1 MKGIF
6 IRSLCGLTVTA
17 LAVMM
22 TAGGLSAEPRP
33 AGVSKK
39 VIREKQDLDRLRQ
52 KIEDQRKKSR
62 NAAKREN
69 SILENLEEVDY
80 QRTLK
85 KKELTVVN
93 LQLID
98 RDQEIERLDRDLNA
112 LKSEMKGKEG
122 LVRERVRVLYQEGR
136 FNSLKVLFSSRD
148 YYDFLNRYYYLTWIS
163 AKAGELLQSYQS
175 AVARMEPKEAALRRA
190 RAELVEYKA
199 DINQTLSEIQKE
211 KRKKDQLLA
220 SIRDEK
226 STYERTI
233 QELEDSA
240 VKLKGLIK
248 ELETQHRARPGPE
261 PEPAAGFLLQRGHLD
276 WPTDGR
282 VVTLFGRQKHPKFD
296 VYVYRKGIEIQA
308 GQGSPIR
315 SVYGGSVVYADWFR
329 GYGLLVIIDH
339 GKNFFSLYAHAAR
352 LLVSAGDRVA
362 GRQVI
367 GEIGDTGLT
376 SDNNL
381 YFEIRR
387 GADPLDPLTWL
398 KRR

>member
-6 IRSLCGLTVTA
+6 IRPLCGL
-17 LAVMM
+17 AVMALTVVM
-22 TAGGLSAEPRP
+22 TTGELSAQSDRV
-33 AGVSKK
+33 GVSKK
-39 VIREKQDLDRLRQ
+39 VIQEKQELDRLRQ
-52 KIEDQRKKSR
+52 KIGDQRKKSR
-62 NAAKREN
+62 NAAKREK
-69 SILENLEEVDY
+69 SILENLEEIDY

-93 LQLID
+93 LQLVE
-98 RDQEIERLDRDLNA
+98 RDQEIEQLDRDLNA

-148 YYDFLNRYYYLTWIS
+148 YYDFQKRYYYLTWVS
-163 AKAGELLQSYQS
+163 AKGGELLQSYQS
-175 AVARMEPKEAALRRA
+175 SVARMEPKEIALRKA
-190 RAELVEYKA
+190 RAELLEYKA
-199 DINQTLSEIQKE
+199 DITQTLSEIQKE

-226 STYERTI
+226 STYEKTI

-240 VKLKGLIK
+240 AKLKGLIT
-248 ELETQHRARPGPE
+248 ELEAKHRARQE
-261 PEPAAGFLLQRGHLD
+261 QEPAAGFPLQRGHLD
-276 WPTDGR
+276 WPTNGR
-282 VVTLFGRQKHPKFD
+282 VLTFFGRQKHPKFD

-339 GKNFFSLYAHAAR
+339 GKNFFSLYAHAAK

-376 SDNNL
+376 SDTSL

-387 GADPLDPLTWL
+387 GADPLDPLAWL

>member
-1 MKGIF
+1 
-6 IRSLCGLTVTA
+6 
-17 LAVMM
+17 
-22 TAGGLSAEPRP
+22 
-33 AGVSKK
+33 
-39 VIREKQDLDRLRQ
+39 
-52 KIEDQRKKSR
+52 
-62 NAAKREN
+62 
-69 SILENLEEVDY
+69 
-80 QRTLK
+80 
-85 KKELTVVN
+85 
-93 LQLID
+93 
-98 RDQEIERLDRDLNA
+98 
-112 LKSEMKGKEG
+112 
-122 LVRERVRVLYQEGR
+122 
-136 FNSLKVLFSSRD
+136 
-148 YYDFLNRYYYLTWIS
+148 
-163 AKAGELLQSYQS
+163 
-175 AVARMEPKEAALRRA
+175 MEPKEIALRKA
-190 RAELVEYKA
+190 RTELVEYKSE
-199 DINQTLSEIQKE
+199 ITQTLSDIQKE

-248 ELETQHRARPGPE
+248 DLEAQHRARPE
-261 PEPAAGFLLQRGHLD
+261 PETGEGFSLQRGHLD
-276 WPTDGR
+276 WPTSGR

-296 VYVYRKGIEIQA
+296 AYVYRKGIEIQA

-339 GKNFFSLYAHAAR
+339 GKNFFSLYAHAAK
-352 LLVSAGDRVA
+352 LLVSAGDRVT

-376 SDNNL
+376 NGNNL

-387 GADPLDPLTWL
+387 GADPMDPLAWL

>member
-1 MKGIF
+1 MRRISIGMG
-6 IRSLCGLTVTA
+6 CGLPIVALTVMTM
-17 LAVMM
+17 AVD
-22 TAGGLSAEPRP
+22 LSAEPRP
-33 AGVSKK
+33 DAASKK
-39 VIREKQDLDRLRQ
+39 LAQEKQDLNRLRQ
-52 KIEDQRKKSR
+52 KIEQQRKKSR
-62 NAAKREN
+62 EAAKREN

-93 LQLID
+93 LQLVE
-98 RDQEIERLDRDLNA
+98 RDQEIERLDRDLLA
-112 LKSEMKGKEG
+112 LRREMDAKEG

-148 YYDFLNRYYYLTWIS
+148 YYDFLKRYYYLTWIS
-163 AKAGELLQSYQS
+163 NKEGELLQSYQS
-175 AVARMEPKEAALRRA
+175 AATRMEPKETALRKA
-190 RAELVEYKA
+190 RAELLEYKTE
-199 DINQTLSEIQKE
+199 ITRKLSEIQTE
-211 KRKKDQLLA
+211 KRKKDRLLA

-226 STYERTI
+226 STHERTI
-233 QELEDSA
+233 RELEDSA

-248 ELETQHRARPGPE
+248 KLEEQRAARRE
-261 PEPAAGFLLQRGHLD
+261 PETTAGFSLQRGHLD
-276 WPTDGR
+276 WPTRGR
-282 VVTLFGRQKHPKFD
+282 VVTFFGRQKHPKFD
-296 VYVYRKGIEIQA
+296 AYVYRKGIEIQA

-339 GKNFFSLYAHAAR
+339 GKNYFSLYAHAAK

-362 GRQVI
+362 VRQVI

-376 SDNNL
+376 SDNSL

-398 KRR
+398 RRR

>member
-1 MKGIF
+1 MRRISIGMG
-6 IRSLCGLTVTA
+6 CGLPIVALTVMTM
-17 LAVMM
+17 AVD
-22 TAGGLSAEPRP
+22 LSAEPRP
-33 AGVSKK
+33 DAASKK
-39 VIREKQDLDRLRQ
+39 LAQEKQDLNRLRQ
-52 KIEDQRKKSR
+52 KIEQQRKKSR
-62 NAAKREN
+62 EAAKREN
-69 SILENLEEVDY
+69 SILETLEEVDY

-93 LQLID
+93 LQLVE
-98 RDQEIERLDRDLNA
+98 RDQEIERLDRDLLA
-112 LKSEMKGKEG
+112 LRREMDAKEG

-148 YYDFLNRYYYLTWIS
+148 YYDFLKRYYYLTWIS
-163 AKAGELLQSYQS
+163 NKEGELLQSYQS
-175 AVARMEPKEAALRRA
+175 AATRMEPKETALRKA
-190 RAELVEYKA
+190 RAELLEYKTE
-199 DINQTLSEIQKE
+199 ITRKLSEIQTE
-211 KRKKDQLLA
+211 KRKKDRLLA

-226 STYERTI
+226 STHERTI
-233 QELEDSA
+233 RELEDSA

-248 ELETQHRARPGPE
+248 KLEEQRAARRE
-261 PEPAAGFLLQRGHLD
+261 PETTAGFSLQRGHLD
-276 WPTDGR
+276 WPTRGR
-282 VVTLFGRQKHPKFD
+282 VVTFFGRQKHPKFD
-296 VYVYRKGIEIQA
+296 AYVYRKGIEIQA

-339 GKNFFSLYAHAAR
+339 GKNYFSLYAHAAK

-362 GRQVI
+362 VRQII

-376 SDNNL
+376 SDNSL

-398 KRR
+398 RRR

>member
-6 IRSLCGLTVTA
+6 IRPLCGL
-17 LAVMM
+17 AVMALTVVM
-22 TAGGLSAEPRP
+22 TTGDLPAQSDR

-39 VIREKQDLDRLRQ
+39 VIQEKQDLDRLRQ
-52 KIEDQRKKSR
+52 KIGDQRKKSR
-62 NAAKREN
+62 NATKREK
-69 SILENLEEVDY
+69 SILENLEEIDY

-93 LQLID
+93 LQLIE
-98 RDQEIERLDRDLNA
+98 RDQEIEQLDRDLNA

-148 YYDFLNRYYYLTWIS
+148 YYDFQKRYYYLTWVS
-163 AKAGELLQSYQS
+163 AKGGELLQSYQS
-175 AVARMEPKEAALRRA
+175 SVARMEPKEIALRKA
-190 RAELVEYKA
+190 RAELLEYKA
-199 DINQTLSEIQKE
+199 DITQTLSEIQKE

-226 STYERTI
+226 STYEKTI

-240 VKLKGLIK
+240 VKLKGLIT
-248 ELETQHRARPGPE
+248 ELEAKHRARPE
-261 PEPAAGFLLQRGHLD
+261 QEPAAGFSLQRGHLD
-276 WPTDGR
+276 WPTNGR
-282 VVTLFGRQKHPKFD
+282 VLTFFGRQKHPKFD

-339 GKNFFSLYAHAAR
+339 GKNFFSLYAHAAK

-376 SDNNL
+376 SDTSL

-387 GADPLDPLTWL
+387 GADPLDPLAWL

>member
-6 IRSLCGLTVTA
+6 IRPLCGL
-17 LAVMM
+17 AVMALTVVM
-22 TAGGLSAEPRP
+22 TTGDLSAQSDR

-39 VIREKQDLDRLRQ
+39 VIQEKQDLDRLRQ
-52 KIEDQRKKSR
+52 KIGDQRKKSR
-62 NAAKREN
+62 NAAKREK
-69 SILENLEEVDY
+69 SILENLEEIDY

-93 LQLID
+93 LQLIE
-98 RDQEIERLDRDLNA
+98 RDQEIEQLDRDLNA

-148 YYDFLNRYYYLTWIS
+148 YYDFQKRYYYLTWVS
-163 AKAGELLQSYQS
+163 AKGGELLQSYQS
-175 AVARMEPKEAALRRA
+175 SVARMEPKEIALRKA
-190 RAELVEYKA
+190 RAELLEYKA
-199 DINQTLSEIQKE
+199 DITQTLSEIQKE

-226 STYERTI
+226 STYEKTI

-240 VKLKGLIK
+240 VKLKGLIT
-248 ELETQHRARPGPE
+248 ELETKHRARQE
-261 PEPAAGFLLQRGHLD
+261 PEPAAGFSLQRGHLD
-276 WPTDGR
+276 WPTNGR
-282 VVTLFGRQKHPKFD
+282 VLTFFGRQKHPKFD

-339 GKNFFSLYAHAAR
+339 GKNFFSLYAHAAK

-376 SDNNL
+376 SDTSL

-387 GADPLDPLTWL
+387 GADPLDPLAWL

>member
-1 MKGIF
+1 MRRISIGMG
-6 IRSLCGLTVTA
+6 CGLPIVALTVMTM
-17 LAVMM
+17 AVD
-22 TAGGLSAEPRP
+22 LSAEPRP
-33 AGVSKK
+33 DAASKK
-39 VIREKQDLDRLRQ
+39 LAQEKQDLNRLRQ
-52 KIEDQRKKSR
+52 KIEQQRKKSR
-62 NAAKREN
+62 EAAKREN
-69 SILENLEEVDY
+69 SILETLEEVDY

-93 LQLID
+93 LQLVE
-98 RDQEIERLDRDLNA
+98 RDQEIERLDRDLLA
-112 LKSEMKGKEG
+112 LRREMDAKEG

-148 YYDFLNRYYYLTWIS
+148 YYDFLKRYYYLTWIS
-163 AKAGELLQSYQS
+163 NKEGELLQSYQS
-175 AVARMEPKEAALRRA
+175 AATRMEPKETALRKA
-190 RAELVEYKA
+190 RAELLEYKTE
-199 DINQTLSEIQKE
+199 ITRKLSEIQTE
-211 KRKKDQLLA
+211 KRKKDRLLA

-226 STYERTI
+226 STHERTI
-233 QELEDSA
+233 RELEDSA

-248 ELETQHRARPGPE
+248 KLEEQRAARRE
-261 PEPAAGFLLQRGHLD
+261 PETTAGFSLQRGHLD
-276 WPTDGR
+276 WPTRGR
-282 VVTLFGRQKHPKFD
+282 VVTFFGRQKHPKFD
-296 VYVYRKGIEIQA
+296 AYVYRKGIEIQA

-339 GKNFFSLYAHAAR
+339 GKNYFSLYAHAAK

-362 GRQVI
+362 VRQVI

-376 SDNNL
+376 SDNSL

-398 KRR
+398 RRR

>member
-6 IRSLCGLTVTA
+6 IRPLCGL
-17 LAVMM
+17 AVMALTVVM
-22 TAGGLSAEPRP
+22 TTGELSAQSDRV
-33 AGVSKK
+33 GVSKK
-39 VIREKQDLDRLRQ
+39 VIQEKQELDRLRQ
-52 KIEDQRKKSR
+52 KIGDQRKKSR
-62 NAAKREN
+62 NAAKREK
-69 SILENLEEVDY
+69 SILENLEEIDY

-93 LQLID
+93 LQLIE
-98 RDQEIERLDRDLNA
+98 RDQEIEQLDRDLNA

-148 YYDFLNRYYYLTWIS
+148 YYDFQKRYYYLTWVS
-163 AKAGELLQSYQS
+163 AKGGELLQSYQS
-175 AVARMEPKEAALRRA
+175 SVARMEPKEIALRKA
-190 RAELVEYKA
+190 RAELLEYKA
-199 DINQTLSEIQKE
+199 DITQTLSEIQKE

-226 STYERTI
+226 STYEKTI

-240 VKLKGLIK
+240 AKLKGLIT
-248 ELETQHRARPGPE
+248 ELEAKHRARQE
-261 PEPAAGFLLQRGHLD
+261 QEPAAGFPLQRGHLD
-276 WPTDGR
+276 WPTNGR
-282 VVTLFGRQKHPKFD
+282 VLTFFGRQKHPKFD

-339 GKNFFSLYAHAAR
+339 GKNFFSLYAHAAK

-376 SDNNL
+376 SDTSL

-387 GADPLDPLTWL
+387 GADPLDPLAWL

>member
-6 IRSLCGLTVTA
+6 IRPLCGL
-17 LAVMM
+17 AVMALTVVM
-22 TAGGLSAEPRP
+22 TTGELSAQSDRV
-33 AGVSKK
+33 GVSKK
-39 VIREKQDLDRLRQ
+39 VIQEKQELDRLRQ
-52 KIEDQRKKSR
+52 KIGDQRKKSR
-62 NAAKREN
+62 NAAKREK
-69 SILENLEEVDY
+69 SILENLEEIDY

-93 LQLID
+93 LQLVE
-98 RDQEIERLDRDLNA
+98 RDQEIEQLDRDLNA

-148 YYDFLNRYYYLTWIS
+148 YYDFQKRYYYLTWVS
-163 AKAGELLQSYQS
+163 AKGGELLQSYQS
-175 AVARMEPKEAALRRA
+175 SVARMEPKEIALRKA
-190 RAELVEYKA
+190 RAELLEYKA
-199 DINQTLSEIQKE
+199 DITQTLSEIQKE

-226 STYERTI
+226 STYEKTI

-240 VKLKGLIK
+240 VKLKGLIT
-248 ELETQHRARPGPE
+248 ELEAKHRARQE
-261 PEPAAGFLLQRGHLD
+261 QEPAAGFSLQRGHLD
-276 WPTDGR
+276 WPTNGR
-282 VVTLFGRQKHPKFD
+282 VLTFFGRQKHPKFD

-339 GKNFFSLYAHAAR
+339 GKNFFSLYAHAAK

-376 SDNNL
+376 SDTSL

-387 GADPLDPLTWL
+387 GADPLDPLAWL